1 MSDETGSAFCREV
14 IRYMEARESNARQG
28 PDLILPRE
36 DEPTDDMA
44 DLVGTPEP
52 L

>member
-14 IRYMEARESNARQG
+14 IRYMEARDSNARQG
-28 PDLILPRE
+28 TDLILPRD

-44 DLVGTPEP
+44 DLVTTPEK